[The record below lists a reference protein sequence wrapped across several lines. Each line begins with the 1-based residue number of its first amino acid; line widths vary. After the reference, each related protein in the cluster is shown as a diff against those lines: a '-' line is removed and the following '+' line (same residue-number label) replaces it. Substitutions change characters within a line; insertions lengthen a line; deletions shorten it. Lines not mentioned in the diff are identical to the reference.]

1 MQLLGASVSSRDL
14 FPAFFEIAL
23 SHQVGILPKLQ
34 DKYFWKPNDIWFSQ
48 NLDKDK
54 VHVQEGRRQKSHSPL
69 LAEAYLVS
77 KLPTN
82 GAVERNSEWTEAL
95 VKRVVLLLY
104 LQDPGG
110 LLL

>member
-1 MQLLGASVSSRDL
+1 MPLATGVMQWLGASVSSGDL
-14 FPAFFEIAL
+14 FPAFFEMAL

-34 DKYFWKPNDIWFSQ
+34 DKYFLKPNYIWFSQ

-54 VHVQEGRRQKSHSPL
+54 VHVQEGIRQKSHSPL

-82 GAVERNSEWTEAL
+82 ETVERNLE
-95 VKRVVLLLY
+95 
-104 LQDPGG
+104 
-110 LLL
+110 